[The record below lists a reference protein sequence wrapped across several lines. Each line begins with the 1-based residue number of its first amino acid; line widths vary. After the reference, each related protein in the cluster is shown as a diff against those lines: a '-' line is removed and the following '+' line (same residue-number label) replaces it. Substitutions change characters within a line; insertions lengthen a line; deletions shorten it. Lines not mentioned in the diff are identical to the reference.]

1 MKAGADL
8 LIVTQPILDS
18 RDILMRIT
26 LKEVRQVTCWVRAI
40 TGRHESY

>member
-18 RDILMRIT
+18 REILMRIT
-26 LKEVRQVTCWVRAI
+26 LKEVRQVMVFEREREKRV
-40 TGRHESY
+40 G